1 MFTGGGGRDTTALV
15 LQKDGGGTA
24 LTERD
29 TIAQVLLGEGD
40 EALIDEDK
48 TVLVQSE
55 EENQVQ
61 CADGSLEF
69 IPAGTLHSRPDQCE
83 QSGGIIRC
91 PPNVN
96 SLCISDGRL
105 VCNSSGCIEEAKT
118 CPTVKEEEEAPNKKK
133 EKSND
138 SWFGWASNWW

>member
-29 TIAQVLLGEGD
+29 AIALVLLGEGD

-61 CADGSLEF
+61 TDEGKRVRV
-69 IPAGTLHSRPDQCE
+69 P
-83 QSGGIIRC
+83 
-91 PPNVN
+91 
-96 SLCISDGRL
+96 
-105 VCNSSGCIEEAKT
+105 
-118 CPTVKEEEEAPNKKK
+118 
-133 EKSND
+133 
-138 SWFGWASNWW
+138 